1 MNILVRAALA
11 LVLTTV
17 GATSAM
23 AQAALPA
30 RTEVIT
36 VKPPQ
41 DWVQS
46 VWQGGTV
53 ELGEFT
59 PVGQTGPRFVDLLGY
74 SVIPRTPQGGS
85 SLADLRRSERADAP
99 KGCRASRYMEQPA
112 ADGWVGLARICIG
125 RDGEAADVAELEF
138 ATTTITDQGIY
149 RVWRTHRAPMA
160 EVWAR
165 SGRPAPAPDRVSQ
178 AEFEALVAATAPA
191 MSADL
196 QRREICDMVRPQDCH
211 AFAQALPAP
220 FEERF
225 QDGYVAAVHL
235 PGLNQIS
242 RERFQEIFGVED
254 DGKPNRVIVGLNPE
268 RLDWDDAEAVRG
280 MLTALA
286 WGHAADGAVLAILD
300 PEGTLTEADKV
311 RLRVRLINS
320 ARQLMKVDRPQS
332 IVTIAIPTA
341 S

>member
-1 MNILVRAALA
+1 MNILARTTLA
-11 LVLTTV
+11 LILTAVT
-17 GATSAM
+17 ATSAM
-23 AQAALPA
+23 AQTPLPG

-74 SVIPRTPQGGS
+74 SVIPRTPEGGA
-85 SLADLRRSERADAP
+85 SLADLRRKEREAAP
-99 KGCRASRYMEQPA
+99 EGCRSSRFIEQPA
-112 ADGWVGLARICIG
+112 ADGWFGLARICIG
-125 RDGEAADVAELEF
+125 RDGGAADIAELEF
-138 ATTTITDQGIY
+138 ATTTVTDQGIY

-165 SGRPAPAPDRVSQ
+165 SSRSAPAPDHVSQ

-191 MSADL
+191 MAADL
-196 QRREICDMVRPQDCH
+196 QRHEICDMVRPQDCH
-211 AFAQALPAP
+211 AFSQTLPEP
-220 FEERF
+220 FEARF
-225 QDGYVAAVHL
+225 QEGYVAAVHL
-235 PGLNQIS
+235 PGLNQIT
-242 RERFQEIFGVED
+242 RERFQQVFGVED
-254 DGKPNRVIVGLNPE
+254 DGSPNQVIVGLNPD
-268 RLDWDDAEAVRG
+268 RLDWNDAEAVRG

-300 PEGTLTEADKV
+300 PEGTLNEEDKV

-320 ARQLMKVDRPQS
+320 ARQLMKNDRPQS
-332 IVTIAIPTA
+332 IVTIAIPTP